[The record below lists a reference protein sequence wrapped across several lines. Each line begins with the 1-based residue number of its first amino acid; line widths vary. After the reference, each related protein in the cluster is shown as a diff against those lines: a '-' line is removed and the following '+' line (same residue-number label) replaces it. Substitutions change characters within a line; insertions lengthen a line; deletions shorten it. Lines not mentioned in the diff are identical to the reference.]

1 VKHDEKTK
9 KCTKDLKTKTFLDMI
24 RLSVTKTF

>member
-1 VKHDEKTK
+1 MMKKTK
-9 KCTKDLKTKTFLDMI
+9 KCTKDLKTKTFWDMI

>member
-1 VKHDEKTK
+1 MMKKQK
-9 KCTKDLKTKTFLDMI
+9 KCTKDLKTKTFWDMI